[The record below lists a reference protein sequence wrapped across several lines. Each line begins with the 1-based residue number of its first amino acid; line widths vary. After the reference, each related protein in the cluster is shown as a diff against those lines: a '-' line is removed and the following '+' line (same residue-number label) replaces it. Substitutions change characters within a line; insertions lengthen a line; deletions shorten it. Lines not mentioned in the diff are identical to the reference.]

1 MRGTRLV
8 RTKAGIAPCFSDKYA
23 KIGFQVADLYAD
35 KEVLMSRIENVCT
48 IKNVL
53 FENLYHKPQI
63 KPEDI
68 YEELMEYA
76 EILRP
81 YTFSYLRRC
90 LMMRFVRAKKSY

>member
-1 MRGTRLV
+1 M
-8 RTKAGIAPCFSDKYA
+8 A
-23 KIGFQVADLYAD
+23 
-35 KEVLMSRIENVCT
+35 RIENVCT

-81 YTFSYLRRC
+81 YVAHF
-90 LMMRFVRAKKSY
+90 AGA